1 MEENCG
7 RTLNLYYNK
16 RRDGRLVWGYR
27 CIGNSVRNGIDTEAN
42 TIRYLEIYNVVKD
55 KIKSLITSLNLSD
68 DVFLNTII
76 EKANTDDELQKL
88 VDEKN
93 KLLVRLQK
101 IEKIVIKLYEDLIEE
116 NLSSGNYQKML
127 DKYQEEQK
135 EINNR
140 LKEIEDKFL
149 NNSLNEKNIL
159 RLKQALKE
167 YLNFDELTPELINS
181 LIDHITLS
189 HIKVINGVKTRN
201 IKIAYKYVS

>member
-1 MEENCG
+1 MN
-7 RTLNLYYNK
+7 YK
-16 RRDGRLVWGYR
+16 
-27 CIGNSVRNGIDTEAN
+27 
-42 TIRYLEIYNVVKD
+42 
-55 KIKSLITSLNLSD
+55 
-68 DVFLNTII
+68 
-76 EKANTDDELQKL
+76 KL
-88 VDEKN
+88 VEEKN

-101 IEKIVIKLYEDLIEE
+101 IEKIVIKLYEDLTEE
-116 NLSSGNYQKML
+116 NLSSSNYQKML

-149 NNSLNEKNIL
+149 KNSLNEKNIL
-159 RLKQALKE
+159 KLKQALKE

-189 HIKVINGVKTRN
+189 HIKVINRVKTRN